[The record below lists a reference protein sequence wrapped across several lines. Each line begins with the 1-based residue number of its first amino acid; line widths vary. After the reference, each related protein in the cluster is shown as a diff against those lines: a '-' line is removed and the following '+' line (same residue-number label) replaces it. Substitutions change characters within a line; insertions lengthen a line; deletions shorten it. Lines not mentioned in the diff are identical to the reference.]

1 MRAIVWI
8 MCVGLLLGST
18 AASGQQNRHAPKKHD
33 ALDPD
38 RGVVQGGVR
47 VVFSTQDVEV
57 IREHYVPQYR
67 DLPPGLRKK
76 LARTG
81 TLPPGWQKKLAPF
94 PVRLERPLGALPD
107 DFRRGVID
115 GQIVIYNRHT
125 QVIVDVAVL
134 F

>member
-1 MRAIVWI
+1 MRVFVWI

-18 AASGQQNRHAPKKHD
+18 AASGEQNRHAPKKH
-33 ALDPD
+33 APDPD

-57 IREHYVPQYR
+57 IREHYAPQYR

-81 TLPPGWQKKLAPF
+81 TLPPGWQKKLEPF
-94 PVRLERPLGALPD
+94 PVRLERRLGALPD

-115 GQIVIYNRHT
+115 SQIVIYNRHT